1 MIHRVFS
8 SLIVVIS
15 ALACT
20 VIAST
25 KAPIEPS
32 LDAALA
38 KSRATGRPVIA
49 DFHALY

>member
-1 MIHRVFS
+1 MRRVFS
-8 SLIVVIS
+8 SLIVMIS
-15 ALACT
+15 ALACSLSAG
-20 VIAST
+20 I

-32 LDAALA
+32 LEAALA